1 MLFANNANTTL
12 ASSIVAGDVSMV
24 VTSATNF
31 PSLSVGQYFYCTLAD
46 AATQTTIEI
55 VKVTATSGTT
65 FTITRAQDGTTASG
79 FAAGA
84 VVSVRLVRASLNN
97 FPKLDE
103 DNTFTGAITFS
114 TPLAA
119 TNMVQSTTSTSG
131 YLSSTDWTTFNSKAP
146 GVTFTT
152 NYIPYGQG
160 TTTLNQSANLQF
172 NGSKLGINIAPT
184 TTVHAYGAT
193 NADQYWDAGGTVKGY
208 IQANTTNGYLLFGTL
223 SNHDLSFWSNSAARM
238 RLFAS
243 GGVSIGNTTDPGATN
258 LSVTGNLTLGTAL
271 TVPNGGTGLTTLPSG
286 YIPFGNGTG
295 ALSSSANLQFN
306 GTSLVVSTPASYT
319 GIVTTTG
326 ANSGFMV
333 NRRDT
338 NANAY
343 LLYSAA
349 GSLQFYNAPA
359 AAVRMTLDAS
369 GNLSTT
375 GTISPQQATTAAA
388 PAYVK
393 GAIYFDTTLNKL
405 RVGGATAWETITSV

>member
-1 MLFANNANTTL
+1 
-12 ASSIVAGDVSMV
+12 
-24 VTSATNF
+24 
-31 PSLSVGQYFYCTLAD
+31 
-46 AATQTTIEI
+46 
-55 VKVTATSGTT
+55 
-65 FTITRAQDGTTASG
+65 
-79 FAAGA
+79 
-84 VVSVRLVRASLNN
+84 
-97 FPKLDE
+97 
-103 DNTFTGAITFS
+103 
-114 TPLAA
+114 
-119 TNMVQSTTSTSG
+119 
-131 YLSSTDWTTFNSKAP
+131 
-146 GVTFTT
+146 
-152 NYIPYGQG
+152 
-160 TTTLNQSANLQF
+160 
-172 NGSKLGINIAPT
+172 
-184 TTVHAYGAT
+184 
-193 NADQYWDAGGTVKGY
+193 
-208 IQANTTNGYLLFGTL
+208 
-223 SNHDLSFWSNSAARM
+223 M